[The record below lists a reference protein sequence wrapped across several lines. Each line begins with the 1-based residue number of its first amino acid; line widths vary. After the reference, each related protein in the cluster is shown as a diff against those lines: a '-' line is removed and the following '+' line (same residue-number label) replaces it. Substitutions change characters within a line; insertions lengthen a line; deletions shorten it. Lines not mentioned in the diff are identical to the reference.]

1 MTVMTVDV
9 SLDTFVRIARNSLLL
24 DRQVLERAAAR
35 FGTGPARGLAEELIK
50 SGDLTHF
57 QAEKLLRGHWRGLKI
72 GPYRILAPLGRGGMG
87 TVYLAHDS
95 RLAPELGDEVLV
107 ALKVLPP
114 RVAQTEQR
122 MLDRFLRELELGQKT
137 GHANVTRTLAGGECE
152 GVHYIAMEY
161 VPGSTLR
168 QLVEQHG
175 PLDAGEAARIFA
187 DVAAGLAHLH
197 ERGMIHRDL
206 KPSNVM
212 VTPGGQ
218 AKILDLGLALVPFD
232 PRRFELT
239 VVGGKGYILGTMDYI
254 SPEQARD
261 ATQVTPRSDLYAL
274 GCSIYYAVTGSPP
287 FPGGTSRD
295 KIRAQRTRAP
305 AAIAE
310 LNPKIAREFALIVE
324 TLMAKDPAGRP
335 ASALAVRELLLPW
348 AVARKPA
355 AHLSIHDAVDAV
367 DRPDEHPDL
376 WTDESALDGDEAEAA
391 PSEAEEKPQWHLI
404 AIVAGSLALLMVVLM
419 LLRRL

>member
-1 MTVMTVDV
+1 MTADV
-9 SLDTFVRIARNSLLL
+9 SLDTFVRIARNSQLL
-24 DRQVLERAAAR
+24 DAQALERAAAR
-35 FGTGPARGLAEELIK
+35 FGTGPARGLAEQLIK
-50 SGDLTHF
+50 SGELTHF

-72 GPYRILAPLGRGGMG
+72 GPFRILAPLGRGGMG
-87 TVYLAHDS
+87 TVYMAQDS
-95 RLAPELGDEVLV
+95 RLAQELGDEILV

-114 RVAQTEQR
+114 QVAKKEKR
-122 MLDRFLRELELGQKT
+122 MLDRFLRELELGQRT
-137 GHANVTRTLAGGECE
+137 NHANVTRTLAGGECE
-152 GVHYIAMEY
+152 GIHYIAMEY
-161 VPGSTLR
+161 VPGSTVR

-175 PLDAGEAARIFA
+175 PLDVGEAARIFA
-187 DVAAGLAHLH
+187 DVAAGLAHMH

-212 VTPGGQ
+212 VTPGGE

-232 PRRFELT
+232 PRRFDLT

-254 SPEQARD
+254 SPEQAHD

-274 GCSIYYAVTGSPP
+274 GCTIYYAVTGSPP
-287 FPGGTSRD
+287 FPGGTSKD

-310 LNPKIAREFALIVE
+310 LNPKVPRDFTLIVE
-324 TLMAKDPAGRP
+324 SLMAKDPAGRP
-335 ASALAVRELLLPW
+335 PSAMAVRELLLPW
-348 AVARKPA
+348 SVARKPA
-355 AHLSIHDAVDAV
+355 VHLSVHDAVDAV

-376 WTDESALDGDEAEAA
+376 WKDDSASNGEEGQMGLEDDGF
-391 PSEAEEKPQWHLI
+391 PQSMLI
-404 AIVAGSLALLMVVLM
+404 AAVAGGLVLFMAVLM